1 MGQHLTQ
8 STLSDAAWAYFS
20 GGAADEISLRRNL
33 SAWQAWG
40 LSTRVLRDLRGGHTR
55 CRLRG
60 REWAFP
66 LVDVMLVLLIVFII
80 TIPVVQ
86 HAVKV
91 ELPRASSTKDKT
103 PPENLQLAVDAQGQF
118 FLGKQPVAVDALEGA
133 LREHAAK
140 DPQPQLYIRGD
151 KKVPYEQVA
160 LAMTAA
166 QRAGLT
172 RIGFVTESAR
182 P

>member
-1 MGQHLTQ
+1 M
-8 STLSDAAWAYFS
+8 SFEMNDSDEVMN
-20 GGAADEISLRRNL
+20 EINM
-33 SAWQAWG
+33 
-40 LSTRVLRDLRGGHTR
+40 T
-55 CRLRG
+55 
-60 REWAFP
+60 P

-140 DPQPQLYIRGD
+140 DPLPQLYIRGD